1 MTTLTVY
8 VYDNSGYFLYPL
20 DAYPNPE
27 SPGDFI
33 YPANSTTTPPP
44 TYTYVQI
51 PQFILSG
58 VNVGTWTL
66 VSNYVGSTW
75 YNSTTGNPVLITQY
89 GQSLVGLQQVNSNI
103 TSPTPLPIVNIN
115 EFITELNVALGGA
128 LLANVIYKL
137 YPALIPWIMIGDYA
151 DATLLIEDVKANN
164 LITLAQ
170 YNAIQTALTSNNIPI
185 TLPTLS
191 A

>member
-8 VYDNSGYFLYPL
+8 VYDDSGYFLYPL
-20 DAYPNPE
+20 EAYPNPE
-27 SPGDFI
+27 APGYFL
-33 YPANSTTTPPP
+33 YPNNSTTTPPP

-51 PQFILSG
+51 PRFTITGSG
-58 VNVGTWTL
+58 VGTWTL

-75 YNSTTGNPVLITQY
+75 YNSTTGAPVIITEY
-89 GQSLVGLQQVNSNI
+89 GQSLTGLQQIQPNI
-103 TSPTPLPIVNIN
+103 TTTTTPTPIIN
-115 EFITELNVALGGA
+115 TFITQLNTALGGA

-151 DATLLIEDVKANN
+151 DAALLIEDAKANT

-170 YNAIQTALTSNNIPI
+170 YNAIQTALTANNIPV